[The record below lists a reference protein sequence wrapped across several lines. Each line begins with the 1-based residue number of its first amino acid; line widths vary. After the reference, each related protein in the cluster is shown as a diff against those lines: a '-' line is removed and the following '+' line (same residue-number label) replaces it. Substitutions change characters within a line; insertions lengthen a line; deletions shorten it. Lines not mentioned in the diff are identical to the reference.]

1 MSPWLTTRD
10 PSHDSDS
17 STHYNRDLLPS
28 TREIAEHRLERKKK
42 LADGKPEPKID
53 LRKDNSVSNIL
64 SHFKKDFND
73 NDKVPD

>member
-1 MSPWLTTRD
+1 M
-10 PSHDSDS
+10 
-17 STHYNRDLLPS
+17 
-28 TREIAEHRLERKKK
+28 ERKKK

-73 NDKVPD
+73 NEKVPDSIEKPNWVKKWLGKWLEK